1 MPRRGENIYKRKDG
15 RWEGRYIKGYDEN
28 NKAQYASVYAH
39 TYGDVKTKLFQAK
52 SNILKNEKK
61 INEYEQTFMIYAM
74 KWLDNIHLHAKHST
88 YVKYSNIVNNHL
100 IPELGNHKICE
111 LTTEDIRKYADKK
124 LYSGNVKTSLGLSP
138 KTVKDIL
145 SVLRLI
151 LRYAGEFGTDIHCNI
166 DLINI
171 RSTSVIK
178 KTITE
183 KEHHILLKYLLN
195 KPDYIKIG
203 ILICLYTGIR
213 IGEICA
219 IRFEDISL
227 TNNTIY
233 VTKTMQRLQT
243 LNELTKSKTE
253 ITISPP
259 KSISSQREIP
269 LPIFIAELI
278 KGLSYNPQAYILT
291 GESNRYIEP
300 RTMENKFKSCLKKCG
315 LPQYNFHQLR
325 HRFATHC
332 IEVGFEIKTLSE
344 ILGHSSVNITLDR
357 YVHSS
362 LELKRQNMN
371 KLQKDII

>member
-15 RWEGRYIKGYDEN
+15 RWEGRYIKGYDSN
-28 NKAQYASVYAH
+28 NKAKYASVYAR
-39 TYGDVKTKLFQAK
+39 TYNDVKIKLFQAK
-52 SNILKNEKK
+52 KNIQLNKGLNSNNKQSL
-61 INEYEQTFMIYAM
+61 MIYALE
-74 KWLDNIHLHAKHST
+74 WLDNIHLHIKHST
-88 YVKYSNIVNNHL
+88 YVKYSNIVNNH
-100 IPELGNHKICE
+100 IISELGNYKIDE
-111 LTTEDIRKYADKK
+111 LTTENIREYVDKK
-124 LYSGNVKTSLGLSP
+124 ISLGNVKTSTGLSP

-151 LRYAGEFGTDIHCNI
+151 LQYVRELGFDINCNI

-171 RSTSVIK
+171 RSVPANQKIIS
-178 KTITE
+178 E
-183 KEHHILLKYLLN
+183 QEHLILLKYLLN
-195 KPDYIKIG
+195 EPDYVKIG

-219 IRFEDISL
+219 MRFEDISWA
-227 TNNTIY
+227 NNTIY
-233 VTKTMQRLQT
+233 ITKTMQRLQT
-243 LNELTKSKTE
+243 LDRHSKTKTE
-253 ITISPP
+253 IIISPP
-259 KSISSQREIP
+259 KSMSSQREIP
-269 LPIFIAELI
+269 LPIFIMDLI
-278 KGLSYNPQAYILT
+278 KGLSCSPQAYLLT
-291 GESNRYIEP
+291 GEANRYIEP

-371 KLQKDII
+371 KLQENGI

>member
-15 RWEGRYIKGYDEN
+15 RWEGRYIKGYDAN
-28 NKAQYASVYAH
+28 NKAKYASVYAH
-39 TYGDVKTKLFQAK
+39 TYSDVKKKLFQAK
-52 SNILKNEKK
+52 NNISKGEKPYNDYEKNF
-61 INEYEQTFMIYAM
+61 TFYATE
-74 KWLDNIHLHAKHST
+74 WLDSIHLHIKHST
-88 YVKYSNIVNNHL
+88 YVKYSNIVNNH
-100 IPELGNHKICE
+100 IMPELGNCQICE
-111 LTTEDIRKYADKK
+111 LSTEDIREYADKK
-124 LYSGNVKTSLGLSP
+124 LSLGNAKTSTGLST

-151 LRYAGEFGTDIHCNI
+151 LRYAGELGVEIHCNL

-171 RSTSVIK
+171 RSTPANKNIIS
-178 KTITE
+178 E
-183 KEHHILLKYLLN
+183 KEHFILLKYLLN
-195 KPDYIKIG
+195 NPDYIKTG

-219 IRFEDISL
+219 MRFEDISL
-227 TNNTIY
+227 PNNTIY

-243 LNELTKSKTE
+243 LSKLTETKTE

-259 KSISSQREIP
+259 KSMSSQREIP
-269 LPIFIAELI
+269 LPLFISELI
-278 KGLSYNPQAYILT
+278 KDLPYSPQAYLLT
-291 GESNRYIEP
+291 GETNHFIEP

-362 LELKRQNMN
+362 LELKRKNMN
-371 KLQKDII
+371 KLQEDII